1 MSMIERIKKVQTG
14 EKHADKGKCKRNAK
28 RYMKRL
34 HTLEEELQNFIK
46 DACEYQDN
54 TFHSHPEY
62 YIEYFE
68 IRLEQLG
75 ILHNLPSENKKRYAV
90 CPVLYHILMDLEEF
104 LLFKKWFVKGLD
116 EKQLKRYWKIEKYP
130 IIEKKETENHD
141 RQNKNPGRKSA

>member
-1 MSMIERIKKVQTG
+1 MQTR
-14 EKHADKGKCKRNAK
+14 ENVKRNAK

-75 ILHNLPSENKKRYAV
+75 ILHNLRQKIKKDTPYARFYTIS
-90 CPVLYHILMDLEEF
+90 LWI
-104 LLFKKWFVKGLD
+104 
-116 EKQLKRYWKIEKYP
+116 
-130 IIEKKETENHD
+130 
-141 RQNKNPGRKSA
+141 